1 MIKESL
7 VSAMDAW
14 LIALIIFLTMLA
26 GIYFGRVISKKFPA
40 PSEIASPSSSVIS
53 AMLGLL
59 AFLLAFT
66 FGMSGSRFDAR
77 RQVIVDEANAISTAV
92 LRADLYPDEHRNA
105 LRNDFRLYLESRID
119 YYELRRDFPSVL
131 ESLKRSDEYG
141 MKLWNYAAQHSRD
154 PGLQV
159 ASMQMIV
166 ALNQMIDI
174 RTTRKIGELSQVPLS
189 ILVMLF
195 ALCIAASFFIG
206 YNFGEKKPDWLVVA
220 SFCLLT
226 SIVIYITLDLDRPRR
241 GLIQLDTSQ
250 QAMIE
255 LRELFR

>member
-1 MIKESL
+1 
-7 VSAMDAW
+7 
-14 LIALIIFLTMLA
+14 
-26 GIYFGRVISKKFPA
+26 
-40 PSEIASPSSSVIS
+40 
-53 AMLGLL
+53 
-59 AFLLAFT
+59 
-66 FGMSGSRFDAR
+66 
-77 RQVIVDEANAISTAV
+77 
-92 LRADLYPDEHRNA
+92 
-105 LRNDFRLYLESRID
+105 
-119 YYELRRDFPSVL
+119 
-131 ESLKRSDEYG
+131 
-141 MKLWNYAAQHSRD
+141 
-154 PGLQV
+154 
-159 ASMQMIV
+159 MQMIV
-166 ALNQMIDI
+166 ALNQMLDI